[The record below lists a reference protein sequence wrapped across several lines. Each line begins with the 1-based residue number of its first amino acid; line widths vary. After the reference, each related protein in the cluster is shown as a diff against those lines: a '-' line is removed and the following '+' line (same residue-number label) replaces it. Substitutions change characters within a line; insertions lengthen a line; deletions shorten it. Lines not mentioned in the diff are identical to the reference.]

1 MKREYFC
8 IYLIYQLLIIDL
20 AGEMTKT
27 DNVKL
32 VVSRKYAID
41 DSACGVISPC
51 RNGKGNVLSVLIPGF
66 ERLEQP
72 LQKGDCTVIEI
83 KKGKCIRVKMTVTH
97 SDDDNGPKDCY
108 KIRFGRESITVPFL
122 NEEGAATLMAVTFN
136 RGEILFD
143 ASCSVGDK
151 YITRYHSQMNGRQC
165 RITVVG

>member
-1 MKREYFC
+1 MTEKR
-8 IYLIYQLLIIDL
+8 
-20 AGEMTKT
+20 TKT
-27 DNVKL
+27 DDAKL

-72 LQKGDCTVIEI
+72 LQKGDCIVIEI
-83 KKGKCIRVKMTVTH
+83 KKGKSIRVKMTVIH
-97 SDDDNGPKDCY
+97 SDDDNGPQDCY
-108 KIRFGRESITVPFL
+108 KVRFGRESITVPFL
-122 NEEGAATLMAVTFN
+122 NEEGTAALVAVTFN

>member
-72 LQKGDCTVIEI
+72 LQKGDRTVIEI
-83 KKGKCIRVKMTVTH
+83 KKGKSIRVKMTVIH
-97 SDDDNGPKDCY
+97 SD
-108 KIRFGRESITVPFL
+108 
-122 NEEGAATLMAVTFN
+122 
-136 RGEILFD
+136 
-143 ASCSVGDK
+143 
-151 YITRYHSQMNGRQC
+151 
-165 RITVVG
+165 

>member
-1 MKREYFC
+1 MAEKR
-8 IYLIYQLLIIDL
+8 
-20 AGEMTKT
+20 TKT
-27 DNVKL
+27 DDVKL
-32 VVSRKYAID
+32 VVRSREFTID
-41 DSACGVISPC
+41 DSACGVITAC

-72 LQKGDCTVIEI
+72 LQKGDRIVIEI

-143 ASCSVGDK
+143 ASCSVGDLC
-151 YITRYHSQMNGRQC
+151 ITRYHSLM
-165 RITVVG
+165 TVPQRRVSIIVG